1 MALNQFFKNQNISIP
16 SNQEQQIQNY
26 QMIQRQQSQQSQ
38 VVQQQT
44 PVDQQSHFTT
54 GINDNT
60 PINTMNVGDCVSEY
74 LAIEGHLKT
83 LRAETRKWNKRSK
96 EIQTRMCS
104 LLKSANKN
112 KIDINKQITLSYEV
126 KTQQV
131 PLTKKN
137 IRSTLSQH
145 FDDSN
150 LIEKIY
156 KVLTEKRETYQSE
169 KLKKKKYKE

>member
-1 MALNQFFKNQNISIP
+1 MALNQFFRNQNIP
-16 SNQEQQIQNY
+16 VPTNQEEQIQNY
-26 QMIQRQQSQQSQ
+26 QMIQRQQSQVS
-38 VVQQQT
+38 QQQV
-44 PVDQQSHFTT
+44 PDDQQSHFTT

-60 PINTMNVGDCVSEY
+60 PVNTMNVGECVSEY

-145 FDDSN
+145 FDDPI
-150 LIEKIY
+150 LIERIY